1 MKAPKKTK
9 SQRIAELEIRLAE
22 ALAGQAFVYASA
34 TQDLPK
40 ASTDNMMGSG
50 VVLRLH
56 ALGGRELIKPVLIR
70 DGLGFETIA
79 ALKADLVRSYE
90 LAVCSTPPLKEK

>member
-9 SQRIAELEIRLAE
+9 TQRIAELETRLAE
-22 ALAGQAFVYASA
+22 ALAGQAFVYAPAS
-34 TQDLPK
+34 QDLSK
-40 ASTDNMMGSG
+40 ASTNDMMGSG

-56 ALGGRELIKPVLIR
+56 ALGGREIISPVLIR
-70 DGLGFETIA
+70 DGLSLETIA

-90 LAVCSTPPLKEK
+90 LSMHCAPKVKEN